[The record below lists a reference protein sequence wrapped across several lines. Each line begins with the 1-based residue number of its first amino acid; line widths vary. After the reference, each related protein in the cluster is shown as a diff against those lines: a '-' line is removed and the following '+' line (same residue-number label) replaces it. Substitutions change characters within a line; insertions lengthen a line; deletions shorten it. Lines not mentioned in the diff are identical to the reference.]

1 MQALVL
7 MILIIGHMSG
17 TYDNFYPTHFR
28 FNSNLTT
35 NLSYKRNNWYTTILL
50 CFVPVN
56 LQQPLLVQSSY
67 EPQTFVYIGFDNIIN
82 TVYVD

>member
-1 MQALVL
+1 MMQALVL

-35 NLSYKRNNWYTTILL
+35 NLSYKRNN
-50 CFVPVN
+50 
-56 LQQPLLVQSSY
+56 
-67 EPQTFVYIGFDNIIN
+67 
-82 TVYVD
+82 